1 MSSASFPL
9 PVHPSALGLGG
20 PQEKNVYTCIH
31 VYIWLSDT
39 SEGRRSMG
47 QLFFLTGWLV
57 FVSRTEGTM
66 LFQVIISSLHLSSL
80 MEITLPLE
88 EFNIAKAWC

>member
-1 MSSASFPL
+1 
-9 PVHPSALGLGG
+9 
-20 PQEKNVYTCIH
+20 
-31 VYIWLSDT
+31 
-39 SEGRRSMG
+39 MG